1 MLHHLI
7 LGFLEKPVTVPSTN
21 PTLHSKTL
29 SLNTTTFKN
38 NIDSLSDR
46 STVESRV
53 LKVLPFPV
61 LMFISS
67 FSSVF
72 IFVGTLMADTE
83 LFINIKS
90 P

>member
-1 MLHHLI
+1 MKCIEYMHVI
-7 LGFLEKPVTVPSTN
+7 LYA
-21 PTLHSKTL
+21 HY
-29 SLNTTTFKN
+29 LNEEEIIVTTFKN